1 MSPSEKRR
9 ARIKTSLVLTAF
21 MVFGAVGI
29 WFATKEMWVPDLSV
43 MRAQTLTDEQADSIP
58 TKTMADFKSYP
69 FIHRA
74 YGLMA
79 DGQYVEAEIYLA
91 RARATN
97 PDRAQVWIIS
107 SQAAIQSGRTA
118 QAAEFASEAAARDA
132 TSGRAILYRAIARDV
147 AGEVVAARVDYAAA
161 LAAGGLTQA
170 ERELA
175 QKTLGE

>member
-9 ARIKTSLVLTAF
+9 ARIKASVLLTAV

-29 WFATKEMWVPDLSV
+29 WFATKEMWIPDLSV
-43 MRAQTLTDEQADSIP
+43 MRAQTLTDEQP
-58 TKTMADFKSYP
+58 TPFPTRTMADFKSYP

-79 DGQYVEAEIYLA
+79 DGRYQEAEIYLA
-91 RARATN
+91 RARETN

-107 SQAAIQSGRTA
+107 SQAALQSGKVA
-118 QAAEFASEAAARDA
+118 QATAFANDAVSRDA
-132 TSGRAILYRAIARDV
+132 SSGRAVLYRAIALDV

-161 LAAGGLTQA
+161 LAVGGLTTA
-170 ERELA
+170 EQDLA
-175 QKTLGE
+175 RKALGE